1 MAQEGRLKVVE
12 GFVRDKLIRL
22 PSDRVFVIG
31 RDHDCDMP
39 VMSRRIS
46 RRHAQITCRN
56 GVYAIADL
64 ESKTG
69 TTINARKV
77 TSSVL
82 RHNDMIQVGDLKI
95 RFLMED
101 ADKPT
106 QAEEEAPKPIIPRP
120 QPLPPPPAPSE
131 EAPAPDE
138 AAQPAKPESA
148 LIELPRPAFSEEELA
163 LVGQTINDIR
173 IIAAVNKGRRM
184 VVYKGIQASHNRV
197 VAMKFLRAEWSN
209 NAEMVNWF
217 VTGAQRAAG
226 LRHEDVI
233 VPLGGGRDGDRKY
246 IYTLFMD
253 DNALGRFANARRD
266 GLLSAKRALESL
278 VHVARALEF
287 AESKKAYH
295 LGIRPTKIL
304 FDENR
309 HAKLN
314 GLGFDNTTSAPGP
327 DLPLDAPAYLAP
339 EQLGADAAPG
349 HATDIFSLGATFYY
363 MLTGVHPKRDVR
375 QRIPSPKLVNR
386 DAPASLCRIVEKMI
400 EPDPEER
407 YRSYGQMLHDLRW
420 ALRGEAWPHGPAH

>member
-22 PSDRVFVIG
+22 PSDHVFVIG

-46 RRHAQITCRN
+46 RKHAQITFRN

-64 ESKTG
+64 DSKTG
-69 TTINARKV
+69 TTINERKV

-82 RHNDMIQVGDLKI
+82 RHNDLIQVGDLKI

-101 ADKPT
+101 AEKPT
-106 QAEEEAPKPIIPRP
+106 QADEDTSKPIITPP
-120 QPLPPPPAPSE
+120 QPLPA
-131 EAPAPDE
+131 APAAAPPGA
-138 AAQPAKPESA
+138 AAQAAKPDSS
-148 LIELPRPAFSEEELA
+148 IDLPRPVFSEEELA
-163 LVGQTINDIR
+163 AVGRTIGDVR
-173 IIAAVNKGRRM
+173 IIAAVNKGRRI

-197 VAMKFLRAEWSN
+197 VAMKFLREELSQEAEV
-209 NAEMVNWF
+209 VNWF
-217 VTGAQRAAG
+217 VTGAQRAAA

-233 VPLGGGRDGDRKY
+233 VPLGGGRDGERKY
-246 IYTLFMD
+246 VYTHFMD
-253 DNALGRFANARRD
+253 DSALIRFANARRD

-287 AESKKAYH
+287 AESKKVYH

-309 HAKLN
+309 RAKLN
-314 GLGFDNTTSAPGP
+314 GLGFDNSPSAPGP
-327 DLPLDAPAYLAP
+327 ELPLDAPAYLAP
-339 EQLGADAAPG
+339 EQLGAADAAPG

-363 MLTGVHPKRDVR
+363 MLTGRHPERDAR
-375 QRIPSPKLVNR
+375 QRIASPKLINR
-386 DAPASLCRIVEKMI
+386 EAPASLCRIVEKMI
-400 EPDPEER
+400 EPDPPAR
-407 YRSYGQMLHDLRW
+407 YRTYGQMLHDLRW
-420 ALRGEAWPHGPAH
+420 ALRGESWPHGPAH